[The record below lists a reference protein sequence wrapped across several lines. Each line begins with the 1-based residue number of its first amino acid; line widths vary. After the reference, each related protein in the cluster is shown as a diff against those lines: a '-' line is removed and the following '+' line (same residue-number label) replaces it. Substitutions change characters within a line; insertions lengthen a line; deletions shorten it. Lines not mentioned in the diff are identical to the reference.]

1 MLKIDAREVF
11 CVCRGSHQ
19 VVELRKQIIKKLR
32 ILRLSLCDSHSQE
45 LCLHDKKTS
54 PFFCSNAS
62 NDPCLHFPNKWP
74 FVSWV
79 THLCHKQQWKD
90 GRFDNV
96 TTLRREVVLNTKWQ
110 TLTLTVYSKQ
120 SVCFCFFLLFLAS
133 FLASKHTHSLTLTL
147 FNSYTLN
154 QMADLKTL
162 LSCI

>member
-1 MLKIDAREVF
+1 MW
-11 CVCRGSHQ
+11 S
-19 VVELRKQIIKKLR
+19 
-32 ILRLSLCDSHSQE
+32 SLTRTLPSWQNV
-45 LCLHDKKTS
+45 TIV
-54 PFFCSNAS
+54 FCSNAS
-62 NDPCLHFPNKWP
+62 NDLCLHFPNKWP

-110 TLTLTVYSKQ
+110 TLTLHCLLQTVSMLLL
-120 SVCFCFFLLFLAS
+120 VFLFLAS

-162 LSCI
+162 ISCIESQKTVTAVSYFSFFFF

>member
-1 MLKIDAREVF
+1 MIVTHKNSAF
-11 CVCRGSHQ
+11 MTKHHHC
-19 VVELRKQIIKKLR
+19 
-32 ILRLSLCDSHSQE
+32 
-45 LCLHDKKTS
+45 
-54 PFFCSNAS
+54 FCSNAS
-62 NDPCLHFPNKWP
+62 NDLCLHFPNKWP

-110 TLTLTVYSKQ
+110 TLTCIVYSKQ
-120 SVCFCFFLLFLAS
+120 SACFCFFLLILAS

-162 LSCI
+162 LSCIQSQKTVTAVSYFILFSFLGFHKMCSLCSDIIETSQL